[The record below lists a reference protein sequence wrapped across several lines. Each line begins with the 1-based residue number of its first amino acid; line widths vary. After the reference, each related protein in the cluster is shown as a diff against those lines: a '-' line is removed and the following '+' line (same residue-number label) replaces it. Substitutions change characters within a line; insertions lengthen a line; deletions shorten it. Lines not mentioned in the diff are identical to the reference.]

1 MGPPAVGKTTV
12 ASQLCQYYKLHHL
25 KIGDVIREA
34 IEKLEKTAARS
45 DEDDEDEDGDDIAQQ
60 AKNYLDVL
68 KDNKNEND
76 GKYL

>member
-1 MGPPAVGKTTV
+1 M
-12 ASQLCQYYKLHHL
+12 
-25 KIGDVIREA
+25 IREA